1 MEMTIH
7 IWKVILIVMW
17 SVNKMDDLEL
27 YQLLGLEE
35 DYIKFQNEMK
45 GSIELFKFI
54 TGDDE

>member
-1 MEMTIH
+1 M
-7 IWKVILIVMW
+7 
-17 SVNKMDDLEL
+17 KMDNLEL

-54 TGDDE
+54 TGDDLE

>member
-1 MEMTIH
+1 
-7 IWKVILIVMW
+7 
-17 SVNKMDDLEL
+17 MDDLEL

-54 TGDDE
+54 TGDDK